1 MNEPT
6 TLETKAQKAINKA
19 RAEVEEEDL
28 KDAVVKL
35 KALLRQEQEAE
46 TVLRN
51 IKREIEDLEEAIK
64 QGNA

>member
-6 TLETKAQKAINKA
+6 KLETKAQKAINKA
-19 RAEVEEEDL
+19 RQEVEEEDL
-28 KDAVVKL
+28 KDAVIKL

>member
-1 MNEPT
+1 MTVEKF
-6 TLETKAQKAINKA
+6 ESKAQKAIQKA
-19 RAEVEEEDL
+19 RQEVEEEDL

-35 KALLRQEQEAE
+35 KSLLRQEQEAQ

-51 IKREIEDLEEAIK
+51 IQREIEDLEEAIK